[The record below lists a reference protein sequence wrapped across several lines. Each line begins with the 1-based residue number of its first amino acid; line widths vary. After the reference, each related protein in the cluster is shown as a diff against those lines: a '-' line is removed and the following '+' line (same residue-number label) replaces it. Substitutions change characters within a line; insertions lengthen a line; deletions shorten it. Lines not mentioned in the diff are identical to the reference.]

1 MIDIDTSFLKERD
14 LKDYWLARH
23 PKKAAALLKDGEKT
37 LKSDQTYKLQVD
49 RVPAEEIKA
58 LEKDKDELKVAAIF
72 RRFSGGYAYE
82 PQIVKAM
89 SPKTEGKTMRSSL
102 MRRLQNRCRPTI

>member
-1 MIDIDTSFLKERD
+1 MTHS
-14 LKDYWLARH
+14 
-23 PKKAAALLKDGEKT
+23 ALLKDSEKT

-89 SPKTEGKTMRSSL
+89 SPKTAGKNDAQLLDEKASKQMPA
-102 MRRLQNRCRPTI
+102 M

>member
-1 MIDIDTSFLKERD
+1 M
-14 LKDYWLARH
+14 
-23 PKKAAALLKDGEKT
+23 
-37 LKSDQTYKLQVD
+37 D

-89 SPKTEGKTMRSSL
+89 SPKTAGKNDAQLL
-102 MRRLQNRCRPTI
+102 MRRLLNRCRPTI